1 MPSSEFDIIRRYFTD
16 QQSSRE
22 DVSLGIGDDAALLR
36 PPVGQSLVVSTDT
49 LVSGVHF
56 PVDTTPEAI
65 GHKALA
71 VNLSD
76 MAAMGAEPAWFT
88 LSITLPDANENWLT
102 NFSQG
107 LFALACEHNV
117 HLVGGDTTHSPPHA
131 PLSITIQIM
140 GFVPEGLALTRNGA
154 VAGDGIYVTGTLGD
168 AGAGLHVNQGKLKP
182 PSSVSKILLNKLDLP
197 SPQIAAGL
205 ALRGLANAAIDI
217 SDGLSADLGHVL
229 TASNVGAD
237 INIDKFPL
245 SDAFQSLKLTD
256 SWQLAVSAGDDYEL
270 CFTVSELHEKEMQ
283 HNLNALGCRC
293 TKIGTVSK
301 QKGVRWTDEKDKEC
315 KLSLTGYDHFTTL
328 ESKNDNKNQEMSN
341 D

>member
-1 MPSSEFDIIRRYFTD
+1 MSSSEFDIIRRYFTD
-16 QQSSRE
+16 QQSSRA

-36 PPVGQSLVVSTDT
+36 PPAGQSLVVSTDT

-88 LSITLPDANENWLT
+88 LSITLPDADENWLRL
-102 NFSQG
+102 FSQG
-107 LFALACEHNV
+107 LFALAREHTV
-117 HLVGGDTTHSPPHA
+117 QLVGGDTTHGPPHA

-140 GFVPEGLALTRNGA
+140 GFVPEGKALMRNGA

-168 AGAGLHVNQGKLKP
+168 AGAGLQVKQGKLKP
-182 PSSVSKILLNKLDLP
+182 PTSVSKILLNKLDLP
-197 SPQIAAGL
+197 SPQIAVGL

-237 INIDKFPL
+237 IYIDRIPL
-245 SDAFQSLKLTD
+245 SDAFKSLELKD
-256 SWQLAVSAGDDYEL
+256 SWSLAACAGDDYEL
-270 CFTVSELHEKEMQ
+270 CFTVPELHEKEMK
-283 HNLNALGCRC
+283 HRLGALGCAC

-301 QKGVRWTDEKDKEC
+301 QEGLRWIGELGKEC
-315 KLSLTGYDHFTTL
+315 VLSLTGYDHFL
-328 ESKNDNKNQEMSN
+328 SSDEMPGNKSRK
-341 D
+341 